1 MDTLL
6 TKNTPSMSN
15 AYSARLQVGYR
26 IGTLAALAIGLIW
39 CGVFVV
45 TGHWDLAAA
54 EIILSAIAL
63 TSWALTKTTPFP
75 TTLLISQTAF
85 LIFLAGFSVLFD
97 TPSAEI
103 PRVSHLYLLVLALL
117 GYINYLRDES
127 RIQLAIIACCLLA
140 FITLSSSSLTFP
152 FARPIS
158 DDIRLM
164 GAWVNASAAIALCC
178 GCIYVLR
185 REFHRETDMLRAL
198 RSAIR
203 DDQLELY
210 LQPQVNRSGGIVG
223 AEALLRWKHPER
235 GLVPPNEFIPVAE
248 AGGLMPQLGGWV
260 LREACR
266 ILATWKHDS
275 ALGGLTLAINVS
287 ASQFMTD
294 SFERSALD
302 TIGLHGIDPAKL
314 KLELTES
321 VIIAGMQPV
330 VAKMEAL
337 RAEGIEFALDDF
349 GTGYSSLS
357 YLRRLP
363 IRQIKIDRSFVH
375 DADESLQGAS
385 LAKTIVQMGLDLG
398 LTVLAEGVETESQR
412 RLLGS
417 VGCHEYQG
425 YYFGRPARREEF
437 EARVRDRSKRDDVVT
452 AINCEIPVS
461 ADATLQQ
468 SFGS

>member
-1 MDTLL
+1 
-6 TKNTPSMSN
+6 
-15 AYSARLQVGYR
+15 
-26 IGTLAALAIGLIW
+26 
-39 CGVFVV
+39 
-45 TGHWDLAAA
+45 
-54 EIILSAIAL
+54 
-63 TSWALTKTTPFP
+63 
-75 TTLLISQTAF
+75 
-85 LIFLAGFSVLFD
+85 
-97 TPSAEI
+97 
-103 PRVSHLYLLVLALL
+103 
-117 GYINYLRDES
+117 
-127 RIQLAIIACCLLA
+127 
-140 FITLSSSSLTFP
+140 
-152 FARPIS
+152 
-158 DDIRLM
+158 M

-185 REFHRETDMLRAL
+185 REFHKETDMLRAL

-203 DDQLELY
+203 GDQLELY
-210 LQPQVNRSGGIVG
+210 LQPQVNRSGSIVG
-223 AEALLRWKHPER
+223 AEALLRWNHPER

-266 ILATWKHDS
+266 ILATWKNDS
-275 ALGGLTLAINVS
+275 ALGNLTLAINVS

-302 TIGLHGIDPAKL
+302 TIRLHGVDPSKL
-314 KLELTES
+314 KIEITES

-337 RAEGIEFALDDF
+337 KAEGIEFALDDF

-363 IRQIKIDRSFVH
+363 IGQLKIDRSFVQ

-398 LTVLAEGVETESQR
+398 LTVLAEGVETESQH

-417 VGCHEYQG
+417 VGCHQYQG
-425 YYFGRPARREEF
+425 YYFGRPTPREDF
-437 EARVRDRSKRDDVVT
+437 ETRVRDLSGNDDAVMS
-452 AINCEIPVS
+452 INCEQPAHDDQEWQRPS
-461 ADATLQQ
+461 RRKAG
-468 SFGS
+468 SF